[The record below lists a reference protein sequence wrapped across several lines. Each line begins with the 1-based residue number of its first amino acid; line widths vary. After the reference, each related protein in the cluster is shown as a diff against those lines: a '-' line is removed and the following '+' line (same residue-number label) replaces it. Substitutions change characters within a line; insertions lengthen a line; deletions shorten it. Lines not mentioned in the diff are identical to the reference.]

1 MSDRTSRRLY
11 CIQRPDQ
18 TLIQKSVSD
27 DPKLC
32 WELALATDKRC
43 AKYGKNLV
51 GREDGLAFSIFRL
64 KRRGYRRRPAK
75 VVLLTAASN

>member
-43 AKYGKNLV
+43 AKYGRTWSGARMASPSRSFVSSAAATGV
-51 GREDGLAFSIFRL
+51 GRPKSC
-64 KRRGYRRRPAK
+64 
-75 VVLLTAASN
+75 S